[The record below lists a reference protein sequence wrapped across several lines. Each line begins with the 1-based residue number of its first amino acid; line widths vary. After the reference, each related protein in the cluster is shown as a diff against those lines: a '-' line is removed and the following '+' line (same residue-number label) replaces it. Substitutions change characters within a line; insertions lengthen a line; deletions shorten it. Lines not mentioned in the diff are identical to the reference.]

1 MTTDVVHDAEFNP
14 YVDNGGTVVAV
25 AGADF
30 AMVGAD
36 TRLSEGYNVLSRDA
50 RKLHPL
56 TSRVVLG
63 AAGMHADVGRLV
75 KQLRAE
81 ATGYRLK
88 AQREIQLAQLS
99 RVLSVGM
106 YQRRSFPWY
115 TATVLAGLDAE
126 GRGAVY
132 TYDVIGSVLRTQYSV
147 AGSGHAI
154 VYPIIDEALLSLN
167 QPEEMTRE
175 RAFALITAAFEA
187 CAERDIYTGDQL
199 VISCID
205 AAGIRDRVIQLRKD

>member
-1 MTTDVVHDAEFNP
+1 MTHDAEFNP

-50 RKLHPL
+50 WKLHRL

-63 AAGMHADVGRLV
+63 ASGMHADVGRLV

-88 AQREIQLAQLS
+88 AQREIQIAQLS
-99 RVLSVGM
+99 RLLSVGM
-106 YQRRSFPWY
+106 YQRRAFPWY
-115 TATVLAGLDAE
+115 TATVLAGLDAD
-126 GRGAVY
+126 GSGAVY
-132 TYDVIGSVLRTQYSV
+132 SYDVIGSVLKTQYSV
-147 AGSGHAI
+147 SGTGHEM
-154 VYPIIDEALLSLN
+154 VYPLLDDALLSLN
-167 QPEEMTRE
+167 SPMDMTKE
-175 RAFALITAAFEA
+175 RAFALITSAFQA
-187 CAERDIYTGDQL
+187 CTERDIYTGDQL

-205 AAGIRDRVIQLRKD
+205 ATGIRDRILPLRKD